1 MVKETRAPDGHV
13 IDGESKTFEV
23 KTEDSGKVYVLI
35 FDNHSKPEMWLRK
48 VDANTGVGLEG
59 AK

>member
-13 IDGESKTFEV
+13 IDGESKTF
-23 KTEDSGKVYVLI
+23 GKVYVLI